1 MTLAIYSLLVL
12 IAALLAWWLLERLA
26 LAGWALLTARR
37 KGRRG

>member
-12 IAALLAWWLLERLA
+12 IAALLAYVVLRNVA
-26 LAGWALLTARR
+26 TAGWALLTALR